1 MLNPEDFIHVAE
13 ECGLIEPIGQW
24 VLLEACR
31 QSRRW
36 SDAGFGVIP
45 VAVNVSAV
53 EFLAKDFLSGVR
65 AVLIAT
71 GVQPANLELELTE
84 SVLMQDAEAAVVTL
98 HALKEMGVRL
108 AIDDFG
114 TGYSSL
120 SALKHFPIVRL
131 KIDQSFVR
139 ELPDGED
146 NRAIARAVIS
156 LGRQLNLKV
165 IAEGVETEKQ
175 LNFLRDNDCHEI
187 QGYHYSKPVTP
198 RELEQLLREPF
209 AWPAQGGV

>member
-1 MLNPEDFIHVAE
+1 MTI
-13 ECGLIEPIGQW
+13 
-24 VLLEACR
+24 
-31 QSRRW
+31 S
-36 SDAGFGVIP
+36 
-45 VAVNVSAV
+45 VNVSARQ
-53 EFLAKDFLSGVR
+53 FLQRDWVGRVAHALAVSGLDAKY
-65 AVLIAT
+65 
-71 GVQPANLELELTE
+71 LELELTE
-84 SVLMQDAEAAVVTL
+84 SLIMQDLDGAIAIMTQLQA
-98 HALKEMGVRL
+98 MGVRL
-108 AIDDFG
+108 SIDDFG

-165 IAEGVETEKQ
+165 IAEGVETEQQ

-209 AWPAQGGV
+209 AWPAEGVV

>member
-1 MLNPEDFIHVAE
+1 
-13 ECGLIEPIGQW
+13 
-24 VLLEACR
+24 
-31 QSRRW
+31 
-36 SDAGFGVIP
+36 
-45 VAVNVSAV
+45 
-53 EFLAKDFLSGVR
+53 
-65 AVLIAT
+65 
-71 GVQPANLELELTE
+71 
-84 SVLMQDAEAAVVTL
+84 
-98 HALKEMGVRL
+98 MGVRL
-108 AIDDFG
+108 SIDDFG

-165 IAEGVETEKQ
+165 IAEGVETKNQ

-198 RELEQLLREPF
+198 HELEQLLREPF
-209 AWPAQGGV
+209 AWPSDGSDEYVLRQPLTRPAPVSSPDG